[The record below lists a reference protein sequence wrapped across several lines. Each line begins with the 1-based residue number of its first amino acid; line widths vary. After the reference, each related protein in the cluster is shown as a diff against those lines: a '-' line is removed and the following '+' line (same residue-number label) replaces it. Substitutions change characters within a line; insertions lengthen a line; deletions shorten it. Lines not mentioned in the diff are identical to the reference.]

1 MKLAHPSRAPAK
13 PGGVPPL
20 IFYIMW
26 YSPIQKGVLKMAFTP
41 EIYPD
46 NWSEIVKAALIRA
59 QGVCELCGV
68 RRGAIRRNLKTDEE
82 YVVYLD
88 VCHRVFYHTWKADAD
103 TLVLCK
109 RCHNRFD
116 AKFRKRIKLNA
127 ETPIGI
133 AKLYIR
139 QDDRWHLVAVN
150 RVYVELMRY
159 IDILPPLQVFKI
171 HLEINSKVVGK
182 GCYIRTDEG
191 VDVIEEDE
199 VAEGFQLAFDVLPKS
214 LKPLPFLAATP

>member
-88 VCHRVFYHTWKADAD
+88 VCHRVFYHTWK
-103 TLVLCK
+103 
-109 RCHNRFD
+109 
-116 AKFRKRIKLNA
+116 
-127 ETPIGI
+127 
-133 AKLYIR
+133 
-139 QDDRWHLVAVN
+139 
-150 RVYVELMRY
+150 
-159 IDILPPLQVFKI
+159 
-171 HLEINSKVVGK
+171 
-182 GCYIRTDEG
+182 DEG